1 MNRRTFLGQSG
12 RALFGAAGM
21 AMVADLARIGAFAQT
36 GGDYKALVCVFL
48 FGGNDGDNTFI
59 PRSTPEYNKYATIR
73 GGIAIPQAQILPI
86 SPLNSTGGIDFG
98 FNPAM
103 PELQGLFN
111 NGKAAVV
118 TNVGPLVR
126 PVTKADYN
134 ANRNLPLSLFSHHDQ
149 QVAWMTSKPQDT
161 MTGSGW
167 GGRLADAIN
176 SLNTNPQ
183 VSMSI
188 STFGTNNYQAADL
201 VYQYPVSPF
210 GGSLAFDGVTYGA
223 SDGPSAAF
231 TGLVD
236 QIHPGLFETEYGK
249 VQKRAIDAD
258 RAVRTALQNV
268 TLATTFPNSYLGA
281 QLRTIAKLIAA
292 RTTLGF
298 RRQVFFC
305 GIGGF
310 DTHGDQ
316 ATEQPPLLQQL
327 SQGLN
332 AFYNA
337 TVELNVANN
346 VAAFTMSDFGR
357 SRFNGRGTDHG
368 WGSHHFVVGG
378 GVNGKRIFG
387 QFPDQTLGSNDDS
400 GDGRWIPTTGGDQM
414 ASTLALWFGLQQ
426 NNLSA
431 VLPNI
436 GNFATSNLGFML

>member
-1 MNRRTFLGQSG
+1 MNRRAFLGNSA
-12 RALFGAAGM
+12 RALFGAAG
-21 AMVADLARIGAFAQT
+21 AAFATDLARIGAFAQT

-48 FGGNDGDNTFI
+48 YGGNDGDNTFI
-59 PRSTPEYNKYATIR
+59 PRSTAEYNKYAAIR
-73 GGIAIPQAQILPI
+73 GGIAIPQAQVLPI
-86 SPLNSTGGIDFG
+86 NPLNSTGIDFG
-98 FNPAM
+98 LNPAM
-103 PELQGLFN
+103 PELQSLFQ
-111 NGKAAVV
+111 NGKASVV

-126 PVTKADYN
+126 PITKADYL
-134 ANRNLPLSLFSHHDQ
+134 ANRNLPLSLFSHLDQ

-161 MTGSGW
+161 MTGTGW
-167 GGRLADAIN
+167 GGRLADSIN
-176 SLNTNPQ
+176 SLNPNPQ
-183 VSMSI
+183 VSMAI
-188 STFGTNNYQAADL
+188 STSGTNNFQAANL
-201 VYQYPVSPF
+201 VFQYPVSPF
-210 GGSLAFDGVTYGA
+210 GGSQAFDGVNYGGT
-223 SDGPSAAF
+223 DGPSAAF

-236 QIHPGLFETEYGK
+236 QVHPGLLETEYGK

-268 TLATTFPNSYLGA
+268 NLTTAFPQTYLGA
-281 QLRTIAKLIAA
+281 QLRTVAKLIAA

-298 RRQVFFC
+298 RRQIFFC
-305 GIGGF
+305 GYGSF

-337 TVELNVANN
+337 TVELNVANS
-346 VAAFTMSDFGR
+346 VTAFTMSDFGR

-400 GDGRWIPTTGGDQM
+400 GDGRWIPTTASDQL
-414 ASTLALWFGLQQ
+414 ASTLALWFGLQSS
-426 NNLSA
+426 NLSG